1 MSCAART
8 DDDAAA
14 EYVEGFDVR
23 CVEVASVLVR
33 KWVRFARPKV
43 CESRWRRP
51 RPDSEGE
58 DDDEDE
64 EDEDEDEEGADGG
77 ERDVYESSEAD
88 E

>member
-1 MSCAART
+1 VCAT
-8 DDDAAA
+8 DAAA

-33 KWVRFARPKV
+33 KWVRFARPKAY
-43 CESRWRRP
+43 ESRWRRP

-58 DDDEDE
+58 EDE
-64 EDEDEDEEGADGG
+64 EEEEEEEYAEEDEEGADGG
-77 ERDVYESSEAD
+77 ECDVYESSEAD

>member
-1 MSCAART
+1 
-8 DDDAAA
+8 
-14 EYVEGFDVR
+14 VEGFDVR

-58 DDDEDE
+58 DEDDDEHEHEDE
-64 EDEDEDEEGADGG
+64 EEEEDEEGADEG
-77 ERDVYESSEAD
+77 ERDVFDSSEAD